1 MGFDMVNSM
10 HMNSDIT
17 WERYALIAE
26 IIERFSGAKYRL
38 GKTALQKMIYL
49 LQRSFGV
56 DCDYSYTLYTY
67 GPYSSDVA
75 RDLDV
80 VAGFGGAALNYDF
93 SFAGFEIQP
102 GPATGELQGRAKE
115 FLEAIRP
122 KLDRLVA
129 DFGRFNAKELELRST
144 VVYLSAPGQVRKDLI
159 NRVHEVKPHFSPAQ
173 IESAIAE
180 LEKKGYLTEI
190 ATGSAN

>member
-1 MGFDMVNSM
+1 MR
-10 HMNSDIT
+10 MNSDIT

-26 IIERFSGAKYRL
+26 LIERFSEGKYRL

-80 VAGFGGAALNYDF
+80 VAGFGGAVLNYDY

-102 GPATGELQGRAKE
+102 GPATGELRGRAKE
-115 FLEAIRP
+115 FLEEIRQ
-122 KLDRLVA
+122 KLDNLVA

-144 VVYLSAPGQVRKDLI
+144 VVYLSAPGQPRTDLI
-159 NRVHEVKPHFSPAQ
+159 NHVHEVKPHFSNSQ
-173 IESAIAE
+173 IESAISE
-180 LEKKGYLTEI
+180 LEKKGYLSEL
-190 ATGSAN
+190 AAGSSN